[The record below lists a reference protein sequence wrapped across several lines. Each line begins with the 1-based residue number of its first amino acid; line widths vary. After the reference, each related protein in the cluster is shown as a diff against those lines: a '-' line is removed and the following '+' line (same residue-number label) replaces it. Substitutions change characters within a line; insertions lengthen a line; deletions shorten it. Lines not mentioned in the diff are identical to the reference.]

1 MSNFYAE
8 EIQRQIDQI
17 KDPEERSR
25 KQAEYEDL
33 SVFRDIL
40 PFIPINVKQYAY
52 YMMGGKGE
60 LNEND
65 LTDAELN
72 VLYNIANKK
81 LNDPNFSPSRYSD
94 SNKITYPDYETG
106 DYSDISRGNP
116 ASKEVHTQERL
127 NAWERGEIKLNLEAP
142 DGKTKTYSYEEYV
155 QDFPGVFDDPLSVIE
170 LAKKLK
176 DPNYS
181 MKTTIGKA
189 EIVSNEDDT
198 YSVQDQYDF
207 EYGKGKGQSSYGS
220 FFLRPYAI
228 ARNLAAKRK
237 NKGSPVDINLGSEE
251 YIKRQGMYN
260 GGEANYLQ
268 SALDMLTE
276 SAPVTE
282 APKGTFDVGS
292 IEPFN
297 PIMERYQPNP
307 LDEFAM
313 MMADP
318 TKKLKVISTPIKMQL
333 KPLFAKRNKLRE
345 LIKKQEQNYKRGQ
358 DLASKYDPK
367 DSAQGNYMMNAAIK
381 SGKRFNQQLNDIEEK
396 IRKIYQSK

>member
-17 KDPEERSR
+17 KDSEERSR

-60 LNEND
+60 LDEND

-72 VLYNIANKK
+72 VLYDIANKK

-116 ASKEVHTQERL
+116 ADKEVQTQEQL
-127 NAWERGEIKLNLEAP
+127 NAWEKGEIKLNLEGP
-142 DGKTKTYSYEEYV
+142 EGKIKSYSYEEYL
-155 QDFPGVFDDPLSVIE
+155 QDFPGAFDDPLSVVE

-189 EIVSNEDDT
+189 DIVQNEDDT

-207 EYGKGKGQSSYGS
+207 EYGKGKGQSSYDS
-220 FFLRPYAI
+220 FSLSPYAV

-237 NKGSPVDINLGSEE
+237 NEGSPVDINLGSEE

-268 SALDMLTE
+268 SALDMLAQ

-282 APKGTFDVGS
+282 APPGTFDLGT

-297 PIMERYQPNP
+297 PIMDRYKPNP
-307 LDEFAM
+307 IDAFLLETVGPGDKL
-313 MMADP
+313 
-318 TKKLKVISTPIKMQL
+318 KKLFK
-333 KPLFAKRNKLRE
+333 ARNK
-345 LIKKQEQNYKRGQ
+345 IKQLLKGQEQNYKRGQ

>member
-282 APKGTFDVGS
+282 APEGTFDVGS

-297 PIMERYQPNP
+297 PIMDRYKPNP
-307 LDEFAM
+307 IDAFLLETVGPGDKL
-313 MMADP
+313 
-318 TKKLKVISTPIKMQL
+318 KKLFK
-333 KPLFAKRNKLRE
+333 ARNKIKQ
-345 LIKKQEQNYKRGQ
+345 LIKGQEQNYKRGQ

>member
-282 APKGTFDVGS
+282 APEGTFDVGS
-292 IEPFN
+292 IKPFN
-297 PIMERYQPNP
+297 PIMERYKPNP
-307 LDEFAM
+307 IDAFLLETVGPGDKL
-313 MMADP
+313 
-318 TKKLKVISTPIKMQL
+318 KKLFK
-333 KPLFAKRNKLRE
+333 ARNKIKQ
-345 LIKKQEQNYKRGQ
+345 LIKGQEQNYKRGQ